1 MPEKVTFGAN
11 NYNQKKDEKMSKK
24 KTAKKLVKKLAK
36 KSAMPKK
43 TARKK
48 KATPEEL
55 FGEWWNKNAIKKVD
69 KIEKDWL
76 KSNEPNDEEDD
87 GGGDDWHVNQMMHN
101 GDAHDLTYEIAER
114 VFLTGYKGNKWGLS
128 MEDSLFCELDE
139 IICDAYLAG
148 KESVS

>member
-1 MPEKVTFGAN
+1 VPEKVTFGAN

-55 FGEWWNKNAIKKVD
+55 FGEWWNKNAKKVD
-69 KIEKDWL
+69 KIEKAWL
-76 KSNEPNDEEDD
+76 KSKLIGRYGFDC
-87 GGGDDWHVNQMMHN
+87 GY
-101 GDAHDLTYEIAER
+101 AHDLTYEIAER